1 MRPCGTSTRIH
12 SCRRFEVLS
21 LFMTSIPSA
30 ELKAVGRALPL
41 RFHDVEPGSGCFL
54 LSFPETWQAASFA
67 ISLDLT
73 SDMLKPFGADQKAAS
88 EARSRRCAGSLRQ
101 L

>member
-1 MRPCGTSTRIH
+1 
-12 SCRRFEVLS
+12 
-21 LFMTSIPSA
+21 MTSIPSA
-30 ELKAVGRALPL
+30 ELKAVALELFRL

-67 ISLDLT
+67 VSLDLT

-88 EARSRRCAGSLRQ
+88 QARSRRRCAGSLRQ